1 MSDSNLQLT
10 KLDNLALGV
19 SHTFECGDERQLDIY
34 FSLPSEMGIN
44 PDTLTEE
51 KYFYTGIKGQRFYF
65 AEGLHLPS
73 VGNRVNDFNQQ
84 DVEQYRLSMNLFSYQ
99 FSMAIENDVNA
110 LLQTK
115 SEEYSQKLSEL
126 QQQIETLL
134 NQFRNDKPQDVRKK
148 SYFEHTDN
156 YLSWFCEQ
164 QLLIVIAKSKAKW
177 LADEKRTQ
185 LLLLCRQER
194 EYREFKEYN
203 TKRTISDPNRITNK
217 MLLTQML
224 LRQGVVLKKALRPLG
239 VTLKKLTTG
248 IAMAFVMLFITVM
261 VLAAKAEFSNLTL
274 ALVISMAAIY
284 GLREIFKDDV
294 KRLLWRW
301 VRKGRPK
308 WHQELTDPNSKQLI
322 AKQFIWLDYANEAN
336 LPKAVRQIFSK
347 RKKQNKQD
355 AHILHYRIKSQVMHT
370 PFPLGYSKF
379 KEQVQFSFIP
389 LTRYLQRGKK
399 RIYTEQD
406 GEIHSEAVEKRFQI
420 SMVISMKQNNQPA
433 QFYRYKVI
441 VNRNTIVDLLQAEIP
456 ENLSTAT

>member
-1 MSDSNLQLT
+1 MSDVNLQLT
-10 KLDNLALGV
+10 KLDNLALGI

-34 FSLPSEMGIN
+34 FSLPAEMGIN
-44 PDTLTEE
+44 PDTLSEE

-65 AEGLHLPS
+65 AEGVHLPS
-73 VGNRVNDFNQQ
+73 VGNRVNFIKQQ

-99 FSMAIENDVNA
+99 FSVAIENDVNA
-110 LLQTK
+110 LLHTK
-115 SEEYSQKLSEL
+115 SKEYLPKLDEL
-126 QQQIETLL
+126 QQQIQTLL
-134 NQFRNDKPQDVRKK
+134 NEFRDSQPEEIRKK

-164 QLLIVIAKSKAKW
+164 ELLRVLAKTKAK
-177 LADEKRTQ
+177 LLSEEKRQQ

-194 EYREFKEYN
+194 EYREFKKYN
-203 TKRTISDPNRITNK
+203 AQRTISDPNRITNK

-224 LRQGVVLKKALRPLG
+224 LRQGVVLKKELRPLG

-248 IAMAFVMLFITVM
+248 LAMAFVMLFITVM
-261 VLAAKAEFSNLTL
+261 VLAAKAEFSNLTM
-274 ALVISMAAIY
+274 ALVISMAVIY

-308 WHQELTDPNSKQLI
+308 WYQDLIDPNSKQHI
-322 AKQFIWLDYANEAN
+322 AKQFIWLDYSNEEAI
-336 LPKAVRQIFSK
+336 PKDVQQILSR
-347 RKKQNKQD
+347 RKKQNKLD
-355 AHILHYRIKSQVMHT
+355 AQILHYRIRTQVT
-370 PFPLGYSKF
+370 QDTFPLEYSTF

-399 RIYTEQD
+399 RIYTEQN
-406 GEIHSEAVEKRFQI
+406 GEINSEAVEKRFQVN
-420 SMVISMKQNNQPA
+420 MVVSVKNNLQKT

-441 VNRNTIVDLLQAEIP
+441 LNRNTIVDVFRAETIGD
-456 ENLSTAT
+456 